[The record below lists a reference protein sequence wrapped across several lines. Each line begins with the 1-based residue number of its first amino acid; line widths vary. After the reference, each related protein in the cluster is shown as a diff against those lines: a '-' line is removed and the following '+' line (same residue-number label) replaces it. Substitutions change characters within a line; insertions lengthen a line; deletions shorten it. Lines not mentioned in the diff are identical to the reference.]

1 MNQQIAVDDALGLF
15 VPGSAGSPEG
25 LATLTKLA
33 ISQTIPFLSMLVE
46 SCQTGRVQK
55 MDVTAFCSLADFGN
69 ATDFKA
75 LCDQYGSD
83 KARSHNYHYLYAP
96 ILKARDKVAAVL
108 EIGMGTNNTDVVSNM
123 GQHGRP
129 GASLRAFRDFLPN
142 ALIFGADVD
151 RRILFEEDR
160 IKTFFVDQTDLDS
173 FQVLGAGIPPAMDL
187 IIDDGLHAPNANL
200 AVLLFGLKRL
210 KVGGWLVVEDIPPQ
224 AIPLW
229 EVVSAVLPATF
240 KPYLIRTAAAM
251 VFAVEHSG

>member
-55 MDVTAFCSLADFGN
+55 MDVTAFRSLADFCN

-96 ILKARDKVAAVL
+96 ILRARDKVSAVL
-108 EIGMGTNNTDVVSNM
+108 EIGMGTNNTDVARCTSSPWAKASSS
-123 GQHGRP
+123 R
-129 GASLRAFRDFLPN
+129 ASLERC
-142 ALIFGADVD
+142 
-151 RRILFEEDR
+151 
-160 IKTFFVDQTDLDS
+160 
-173 FQVLGAGIPPAMDL
+173 AMMRSS
-187 IIDDGLHAPNANL
+187 IC
-200 AVLLFGLKRL
+200 
-210 KVGGWLVVEDIPPQ
+210 E
-224 AIPLW
+224 
-229 EVVSAVLPATF
+229 
-240 KPYLIRTAAAM
+240 
-251 VFAVEHSG
+251 